1 MVLALNVNNIIDV
14 RQIVNKVRIH
24 IVIPKVVTKNEI
36 MKYTFNGDRKDRM

>member
-1 MVLALNVNNIIDV
+1 MIDV

-36 MKYTFNGDRKDRM
+36 RKYTFKGDRKDGM